1 VLAVRLNHIPH
12 AKEKELHMNF
22 NPKTQR
28 FNPAVLPMEYLPRIL
43 DASDD
48 KHARHYLIPGKIFAA
63 AQPFAISTIVGS
75 GIALCL
81 WDSAHRIG
89 GANHFILPEGP
100 EDSENATR
108 YANVASPALLQRMLD
123 LGAERKT
130 LEARIFGGSLP
141 AVTFSNGGDCLGER
155 NVQAVTR
162 FLSMSDIRLV
172 QSEVGGTQGRKLVFH
187 TDDGRAWSD
196 QL

>member
-1 VLAVRLNHIPH
+1 MHF
-12 AKEKELHMNF
+12 K
-22 NPKTQR
+22 PKTQG
-28 FNPAVLPMEYLPRIL
+28 FNPAVLPLEYLPRSL
-43 DASDD
+43 GASDG

-75 GIALCL
+75 GVALCL
-81 WDSAHRIG
+81 WDAAQGIG
-89 GANHFILPEGP
+89 GANHFMLPEGP

-108 YANVASPALLQRMLD
+108 YANVANPALLQRMLD
-123 LGAERKT
+123 LGAELKS

-141 AVTFSNGGDCLGER
+141 PVTFGNGGDRLGER
-155 NVQAVTR
+155 NVQVATD
-162 FLSMSDIRLV
+162 FLNTGGIRLV
-172 QSEVGGTQGRKLVFH
+172 QSEVGGTRGRKLVFH